1 MREPGRWAAC
11 VLSGVIPILRCSPPP
26 PTRGAGK
33 ATQPVVRGAAEKAV
47 DGSSAPMRPISGFS
61 DCAARSRMHDA
72 LAALLVASPGSG
84 PPGSPNLSSRF
95 SAAAQ
100 RSRYTPQGVGKKQ
113 VRQVRQQMRQVQP
126 KAATATTP
134 GQTRK
139 QRERY
144 VQAGG
149 MLQGYAPDFVIRIG
163 YIAVAAAV
171 VCVVAIAVI
180 LVFVPPIYGW
190 PDAIAAA
197 IAWVL
202 PIALL
207 ASFIAPGFRLALR
220 DRKAEAKLVQG
231 QLVGAS
237 SVSTSSGLGMMMV
250 QTRGGVEHY
259 LVPQVPGTQV
269 NVVLTVTPNL
279 RHVRSVGVMG
289 QRMVGRIEPPVPPV
303 MRRLPLLPLLT
314 PLGLTLGAVI
324 GDDAVAFAP
333 ISPSWVHA
341 VLAVLAGAALA
352 GAGYGASF
360 LLQRRMMTEV
370 QALVP
375 KT

>member
-1 MREPGRWAAC
+1 
-11 VLSGVIPILRCSPPP
+11 
-26 PTRGAGK
+26 
-33 ATQPVVRGAAEKAV
+33 
-47 DGSSAPMRPISGFS
+47 
-61 DCAARSRMHDA
+61 
-72 LAALLVASPGSG
+72 
-84 PPGSPNLSSRF
+84 
-95 SAAAQ
+95 
-100 RSRYTPQGVGKKQ
+100 VGKKQ

-163 YIAVAAAV
+163 YMAVAAAV
-171 VCVVAIAVI
+171 VCVIAIAVI
-180 LVFVPPIYGW
+180 LVFLPPIYGW
-190 PDAIAAA
+190 PDAIAAS

-207 ASFIAPGFRLALR
+207 ASFIAPGFRLARR

-237 SVSTSSGLGMMMV
+237 SVSTSIGLGMMMV
-250 QTRGGVEHY
+250 QTRGGVEQY
-259 LVPQVPGTQV
+259 LVPPARLKQVPGNQV

-289 QRMVGRIEPPVPPV
+289 QRMVGRVEPPVPPV
-303 MRRLPLLPLLT
+303 MKRLQLLPLLT
-314 PLGLTLGAVI
+314 PLALALGAVI
-324 GDDAVAFAP
+324 GDDGVALAP
-333 ISPSWVHA
+333 ISPAPLHA
-341 VLAVLAGAALA
+341 VLAVLAGTALGAAV
-352 GAGYGASF
+352 YGVSF
-360 LLQRRMMTEV
+360 LLQRRMMTQV
-370 QALVP
+370 QALIP

>member
-207 ASFIAPGFRLALR
+207 ASFIAPGFRLARR
-220 DRKAEAKLVQG
+220 DRKAEARLVQG

-237 SVSTSSGLGMMMV
+237 SVSTSIGLGMMMV
-250 QTRGGVEHY
+250 QTRGGVEQY
-259 LVPQVPGTQV
+259 LVPPARLKQVPGNQV

-289 QRMVGRIEPPVPPV
+289 QRMVGRVEPPVP
-303 MRRLPLLPLLT
+303 
-314 PLGLTLGAVI
+314 AV
-324 GDDAVAFAP
+324 
-333 ISPSWVHA
+333 
-341 VLAVLAGAALA
+341 
-352 GAGYGASF
+352 
-360 LLQRRMMTEV
+360 
-370 QALVP
+370 
-375 KT
+375 

>member
-1 MREPGRWAAC
+1 
-11 VLSGVIPILRCSPPP
+11 
-26 PTRGAGK
+26 
-33 ATQPVVRGAAEKAV
+33 
-47 DGSSAPMRPISGFS
+47 
-61 DCAARSRMHDA
+61 
-72 LAALLVASPGSG
+72 
-84 PPGSPNLSSRF
+84 
-95 SAAAQ
+95 
-100 RSRYTPQGVGKKQ
+100 VGKKQ

-163 YIAVAAAV
+163 YVAVAAAF
-171 VCVVAIAVI
+171 VCVLAIAAV
-180 LVFVPPIYGW
+180 LVFIPPIYGW

-207 ASFIAPGFRLALR
+207 ASFVAPGFRLALR
-220 DRKAEAKLVQG
+220 DRKAEGRLVQG

-237 SVSTSSGLGMMMV
+237 SVSTSIGLGMMMV
-250 QTRGGVEHY
+250 QTRGGVEQY
-259 LVPQVPGTQV
+259 LVPPARLKQVPGNQV

-289 QRMVGRIEPPVPPV
+289 QRMVGRVEPPVPPV
-303 MRRLPLLPLLT
+303 MKRLQLLPLIT
-314 PLGLTLGAVI
+314 PLALTLGAVL
-324 GDDAVAFAP
+324 GDDGVAFAP
-333 ISPSWVHA
+333 ISPSALHA
-341 VLAVLAGAALA
+341 LLAVLAGAALG
-352 GAGYGASF
+352 GAVYGASF
-360 LLQRRMMTEV
+360 LLQRQMMTQV
-370 QALVP
+370 QALIP